1 MMAVSPVPFSQFGP
15 SILAAHLIVVQRCC
29 FWNDNDIRLLLN
41 QERQNDI
48 ILHSTPTH
56 VVGKTAF
63 KEWKKGKLHFEQ
75 LLSSGTGEM
84 MLGANLIWTS
94 LELCKWLLP
103 FGCRRRGRRSSHC
116 CDGNWVPLQSVDRS
130 STFKIYRTA
139 NVAISNLNYYWQAL
153 ERCITKYLCSF
164 HARFTQLCI
173 ENIGKRWTKVQWLIF
188 PLITLTQYIG
198 GNTPAHGY
206 TVCTHYIADE
216 VVYVEHEKIS
226 PFHWRLEERGKV
238 QDLSLF
244 ITRVA
249 SLSNPNSSILPA
261 QCIARKIF
269 FPTSPTQKKV
279 RFQALAEPPIRKG
292 KKKKSFH
299 FPFRTLASAAGINR

>member
-1 MMAVSPVPFSQFGP
+1 
-15 SILAAHLIVVQRCC
+15 
-29 FWNDNDIRLLLN
+29 
-41 QERQNDI
+41 
-48 ILHSTPTH
+48 
-56 VVGKTAF
+56 
-63 KEWKKGKLHFEQ
+63 
-75 LLSSGTGEM
+75 

-164 HARFTQLCI
+164 HARFTQMCMCI

-198 GNTPAHGY
+198 GNTSVHGLY
-206 TVCTHYIADE
+206 SLHCRWSGLCRTWE
-216 VVYVEHEKIS
+216 N
-226 PFHWRLEERGKV
+226 
-238 QDLSLF
+238 LSL
-244 ITRVA
+244 
-249 SLSNPNSSILPA
+249 SLKAWGEGKS
-261 QCIARKIF
+261 ARLVPF
-269 FPTSPTQKKV
+269 YHQS
-279 RFQALAEPPIRKG
+279 G
-292 KKKKSFH
+292 KS
-299 FPFRTLASAAGINR
+299 L

>member
-1 MMAVSPVPFSQFGP
+1 
-15 SILAAHLIVVQRCC
+15 
-29 FWNDNDIRLLLN
+29 
-41 QERQNDI
+41 
-48 ILHSTPTH
+48 
-56 VVGKTAF
+56 
-63 KEWKKGKLHFEQ
+63 
-75 LLSSGTGEM
+75 

-164 HARFTQLCI
+164 HARFPQLCI

-269 FPTSPTQKKV
+269 FSYLTHTKESS
-279 RFQALAEPPIRKG
+279 FSSLSGAPIRKG
-292 KKKKSFH
+292 RKRKAFI
-299 FPFRTLASAAGINR
+299 FRSGHLHQRG